1 VSGSNFTMKGPA
13 VDKKTSRAWKDK
25 YDKSGLRDA
34 DFSTISGRPL
44 RPLYTWEDG
53 AGIDPEARLGFPG
66 EFPFTRGVHPSMY
79 RGRLWTMRQFA
90 GMGTPDQTNERYRF
104 LLEKGQTG
112 LSVAFDN
119 PTLYGRD
126 SDHPL
131 AAGEV
136 GKTGVA
142 VDTLA
147 DMERLFAGIPL
158 DRVSTSMTINAPAA
172 WIFAMFLA
180 NAEKRGIP
188 FAKIRGTL
196 QNDILK
202 EYIAQ
207 KEWIFPPEPH
217 LRLITDLMAFCAAE
231 VPQWN
236 TISISGY
243 HIREAGATAAQE
255 LAFTL
260 ADGFCYVEH
269 ALAAGL
275 DIEDFAPRL
284 SFFFNAHLDFFEE
297 IAKMRAAR
305 RIWARVLRDKYGA
318 KSPRAWLCRFH
329 VQTAGC
335 SLTAQQPEINIVRTA
350 LEALAG
356 VLGGCQSLHTNSMD
370 EALALPSEKAVE
382 IALRTQQII
391 AFESGVASVIDPL
404 GGSYFV
410 EALTDELEADAER
423 YFQRIEELGGV
434 VKAIELGFFQ
444 REITRAAY
452 EYQMALSRRKKFH
465 VGVNEFVNP
474 GEQLEIPLVEIDEAV
489 ERDQVAGLRRIKAE
503 RDDGAAR
510 AGLADLKTAAS
521 GGRNLMP
528 PLLECARRYVTVGE
542 ISDALTEVFGSYRE
556 QPFY

>member
-1 VSGSNFTMKGPA
+1 VTTKP
-13 VDKKTSRAWKDK
+13 KKAWD
-25 YDKSGLRDA
+25 DGFRKSELRDA
-34 DFSTISGRPL
+34 DFSSLSGRTL
-44 RPLYTWEDG
+44 KPLYDAEDLSG
-53 AGIDPEARLGFPG
+53 FDPERDLGYPG
-66 EFPFTRGVHPSMY
+66 CYPYTRGIHPSMY
-79 RGRLWTMRQFA
+79 RGKLWTMRQFS
-90 GMGTPDQTNERYRF
+90 GMGTPEQTNQRYKF
-104 LLEKGQTG
+104 LLAKGQTG

-131 AAGEV
+131 SRGEV

-142 VDTLA
+142 VDSMD
-147 DMERLFAGIPL
+147 DMERLFRDIPL
-158 DRVSTSMTINAPAA
+158 GEVSTSMTINAPAA

-188 FAKIRGTL
+188 FAGLRGTL

-217 LRLITDLMAFCAAE
+217 LRLITDLMIFCRDR

-243 HIREAGATAAQE
+243 HIREAGSTAAQE

-269 ALAAGL
+269 ALKAGM
-275 DIEDFAPRL
+275 DIDEFAPRL
-284 SFFFNAHLDFFEE
+284 SFFFNSHLDFFEE

-305 RIWARVLRDKYGA
+305 RIWARHMKDRYKA
-318 KSPRAWLCRFH
+318 RSPRSWLCRFH

-335 SLTAQQPEINIVRTA
+335 SLTAQQPEINVIRTA
-350 LEALAG
+350 MEALAG

-382 IALRTQQII
+382 IALRTQQIL
-391 AFESGVASVIDPL
+391 AFESGVANVIDPL
-404 GGSYFV
+404 GGSYYV
-410 EALTDELEADAER
+410 ERLTRDLEEEAER
-423 YFQRIEELGGV
+423 YFQRIDELGGV
-434 VKAIELGFFQ
+434 VPAIEQGFFQ
-444 REITRAAY
+444 REITRSAY
-452 EYQMALSRRKKFH
+452 EYQMALSLKKKIM
-465 VGVNEFVNP
+465 VGVNEFANA
-474 GEQLEIPLVEIDEAV
+474 EERLEIPVLEIDESIEREQVRSLRGVKERRDNGAV
-489 ERDQVAGLRRIKAE
+489 RARLDGLAKAAAGAE
-503 RDDGAAR
+503 NLTPRLLEAAR
-510 AGLADLKTAAS
+510 AYATL
-521 GGRNLMP
+521 
-528 PLLECARRYVTVGE
+528 GE
-542 ISDALTEVFGSYRE
+542 ISETLAGVFGEYRE

>member
-1 VSGSNFTMKGPA
+1 V
-13 VDKKTSRAWKDK
+13 KTANEKQEEGQYQK
-25 YDKSGLRDA
+25 AELRDA
-34 DFSTISGRPL
+34 DFSSISGRRLQPF
-44 RPLYTWEDG
+44 YNWEDLSDFDAAAELG
-53 AGIDPEARLGFPG
+53 APG
-66 EFPFTRGVHPSMY
+66 EYPYTRGIHPTMY

-90 GMGTPDQTNERYRF
+90 GMGTPAQTNQRYKF

-126 SDHPL
+126 SDHAL
-131 AAGEV
+131 AVGEV

-142 VDTLA
+142 VDTTA
-147 DMERLFAGIPL
+147 DMERLFHDIPL
-158 DRVSTSMTINAPAA
+158 DKVSTSMTINAPAA
-172 WIFAMFLA
+172 WIFTMFLA
-180 NAEKRGIP
+180 NAENQHIP
-188 FAKIRGTL
+188 FDRLRGTL

-217 LRLITDLMAFCAAE
+217 LRLITDLMAFCADH

-243 HIREAGATAAQE
+243 HIREAGSTAAQE

-260 ADGFCYVEH
+260 ADGFTYVEH
-269 ALAAGL
+269 AVRAGL
-275 DIEDFAPRL
+275 DIDDFAPRL
-284 SFFFNAHLDFFEE
+284 SFFFNSHLDFFEE
-297 IAKMRAAR
+297 IAKLRAAR
-305 RIWARVLRDKYGA
+305 RIWARRMKEKYHA
-318 KSPRAWLCRFH
+318 KNPRSWLCRFH

-335 SLTAQQPEINIVRTA
+335 SLAAQQPEINIVRTA

-391 AFESGVASVIDPL
+391 AFESGAANVIDPL
-404 GGSYFV
+404 GGSYYI
-410 EALTDELEADAER
+410 EKLTDELEEEAEK
-423 YFQRIEELGGV
+423 YFQKIDELGGMV
-434 VKAIELGFFQ
+434 RAIEQGFCQ

-452 EYQMALSRRKKFH
+452 EYQIALSRRRKVL
-465 VGVNEFVNP
+465 VGVNQFINE
-474 GEQLEIPLVEIDEAV
+474 GEILEIPVLEIDESV
-489 ERDQVAGLRRIKAE
+489 ERDQVEYLREIKQKRDNSAVQHRLEALEKAAAGT
-503 RDDGAAR
+503 G
-510 AGLADLKTAAS
+510 
-521 GGRNLMP
+521 NLIP
-528 PLLECARRYVTVGE
+528 HLLECSRVQATEGE
-542 ISDALTEVFGSYRE
+542 ISDALIKVFGEYRE

>member
-1 VSGSNFTMKGPA
+1 MKKA
-13 VDKKTSRAWKDK
+13 TKKNWAEK
-25 YDKSGLRDA
+25 YETSGLREA
-34 DFSTISGRPL
+34 DFSSLSGRPL
-44 RPLYTWEDG
+44 QPLYTAEDVDG
-53 AGIDPEARLGFPG
+53 FDPAAELGFPG
-66 EFPFTRGVHPSMY
+66 EYPYTRGVHPSMY

-90 GMGTPDQTNERYRF
+90 GMGTPDQTNIRYKF

-131 AAGEV
+131 AVGEV

-147 DMERLFAGIPL
+147 DMERMFREIPL
-158 DRVSTSMTINAPAA
+158 DRVSTSMTINAPAS
-172 WIFAMFLA
+172 WVFAMFLA

-188 FAKIRGTL
+188 FRVLRGTL

-217 LRLITDLMAFCAAE
+217 LRLITDLMAFCAE
-231 VPQWN
+231 HVPQWN

-243 HIREAGATAAQE
+243 HIREAGSTAAQE

-260 ADGFCYVEH
+260 ADGFSYVEH
-269 ALAAGL
+269 ALRAGMAI
-275 DIEDFAPRL
+275 DDFAPRL

-297 IAKMRAAR
+297 IAKLRAAR
-305 RIWARVLRDKYGA
+305 RIWARHMKERFKA
-318 KSPRAWLCRFH
+318 KSPRSWLCRFH

-335 SLTAQQPEINIVRTA
+335 SLTAQQPEVNVVRTA

-382 IALRTQQII
+382 IALRTQQVI
-391 AFESGVASVIDPL
+391 AFESGVANVIDPL
-404 GGSYFV
+404 GGSYYI
-410 EALTDELEADAER
+410 EKLTNELEEEAER
-423 YFQRIEELGGV
+423 YFKRIDELGGV
-434 VKAIELGFFQ
+434 VPAIEQGFFQ
-444 REITRAAY
+444 LEITRAAY
-452 EYQMALSRRKKFH
+452 EYQMALSRKKKFQ
-465 VGVNEFVNP
+465 VGVNEFANT
-474 GEQLEIPLVEIDEAV
+474 GEELEIPILEIDEAV
-489 ERDQVAGLRRIKAE
+489 ERDQVASLRRVKAE
-503 RDDGAAR
+503 RDNGAVRAR
-510 AGLADLKTAAS
+510 LEALTKAAAGTE
-521 GGRNLMP
+521 NLSP
-528 PLLECARRYVTVGE
+528 YLLDCARVYATLGE
-542 ISDALTEVFGSYRE
+542 TSEALTKVFGEYRE

>member
-1 VSGSNFTMKGPA
+1 V
-13 VDKKTSRAWKDK
+13 KTANEKQEEGQNQK
-25 YDKSGLRDA
+25 AELRDA
-34 DFSTISGRPL
+34 DFSSISGRRLQPFYNWKDL
-44 RPLYTWEDG
+44 SDFDAEAELG
-53 AGIDPEARLGFPG
+53 APG
-66 EFPFTRGVHPSMY
+66 EYPYTRGIHPTMY

-90 GMGTPDQTNERYRF
+90 GMGTPAQTNQRYKF

-126 SDHPL
+126 SDHAL
-131 AAGEV
+131 AVGEV

-142 VDTLA
+142 VDTTA
-147 DMERLFAGIPL
+147 DMERLFHDIPL

-172 WIFAMFLA
+172 WIFTMFLA
-180 NAEKRGIP
+180 NAENHHIP
-188 FAKIRGTL
+188 FDRLRGTL

-217 LRLITDLMAFCAAE
+217 LRLITDLMAFCADH

-243 HIREAGATAAQE
+243 HIREAGSTAAQE

-260 ADGFCYVEH
+260 ADGFTYVEH
-269 ALAAGL
+269 AVRAGL
-275 DIEDFAPRL
+275 DIDDFAPRL
-284 SFFFNAHLDFFEE
+284 SFFFNSHLDFFEE
-297 IAKMRAAR
+297 IAKLRAAR
-305 RIWARVLRDKYGA
+305 RIWARRMKEKYHA
-318 KSPRAWLCRFH
+318 KNPRSWLCRFH

-335 SLTAQQPEINIVRTA
+335 SLAAQQPEINIVRTA

-391 AFESGVASVIDPL
+391 AFESGAANVIDPL
-404 GGSYFV
+404 GGSYYL
-410 EALTDELEADAER
+410 EKLTDELEEEAEK
-423 YFQRIEELGGV
+423 YFQKIDELGGMV
-434 VKAIELGFFQ
+434 RAIEQGFCQ

-452 EYQMALSRRKKFH
+452 EYQIALSRRRKVL
-465 VGVNEFVNP
+465 VGVNQFVNE
-474 GEQLEIPLVEIDEAV
+474 GEILEIPVLEIDESV
-489 ERDQVAGLRRIKAE
+489 ERDQVEYLREIKQKRDNSAVQRRLEALEKAAAGT
-503 RDDGAAR
+503 G
-510 AGLADLKTAAS
+510 
-521 GGRNLMP
+521 NLIP
-528 PLLECARRYVTVGE
+528 HLLECSRVQATEGE
-542 ISDALTEVFGSYRE
+542 ISDALIKVFGEYRE

>member
-1 VSGSNFTMKGPA
+1 V
-13 VDKKTSRAWKDK
+13 KTANEKQEEGQYQK
-25 YDKSGLRDA
+25 AELRDA
-34 DFSTISGRPL
+34 DFSSISGRRLQPF
-44 RPLYTWEDG
+44 YNWEDLSDFDAAAELG
-53 AGIDPEARLGFPG
+53 APG
-66 EFPFTRGVHPSMY
+66 EYPYTRGIHPTMY

-90 GMGTPDQTNERYRF
+90 GMGTPAQTNQRYKF

-126 SDHPL
+126 SDHAL
-131 AAGEV
+131 AVGEV

-142 VDTLA
+142 VDTTA
-147 DMERLFAGIPL
+147 DMERLFHDIPL
-158 DRVSTSMTINAPAA
+158 DKVSTSMTINAPAA
-172 WIFAMFLA
+172 WIFTMFLA
-180 NAEKRGIP
+180 NAENQHIP
-188 FAKIRGTL
+188 FDRLRGTL

-217 LRLITDLMAFCAAE
+217 LRLITDLMAFCADH

-243 HIREAGATAAQE
+243 HIREAGSTAAQE

-260 ADGFCYVEH
+260 ADGFTYVEH
-269 ALAAGL
+269 AVRAGL
-275 DIEDFAPRL
+275 DIDDFAPRL
-284 SFFFNAHLDFFEE
+284 SFFFNSHLDFFEE
-297 IAKMRAAR
+297 IAKLRAAR
-305 RIWARVLRDKYGA
+305 RIWARRMKEKYHA
-318 KSPRAWLCRFH
+318 KNPRSWLCRFH

-335 SLTAQQPEINIVRTA
+335 SLAAQQPEINIVRTA

-391 AFESGVASVIDPL
+391 AFESGAANVIDPL
-404 GGSYFV
+404 GGSYYI
-410 EALTDELEADAER
+410 EKLTDELEEEAEK
-423 YFQRIEELGGV
+423 YFHKIDELGGV
-434 VKAIELGFFQ
+434 VRAIEQGFCQ

-452 EYQMALSRRKKFH
+452 EYQIALSRRRKVL
-465 VGVNEFVNP
+465 VGVNQFINE
-474 GEQLEIPLVEIDEAV
+474 GEILEIPVLEIDESV
-489 ERDQVAGLRRIKAE
+489 ERDQVEYLREIKQKRDNSAVQHRLEALEKAAAGT
-503 RDDGAAR
+503 G
-510 AGLADLKTAAS
+510 
-521 GGRNLMP
+521 NLIP
-528 PLLECARRYVTVGE
+528 HLLECSRVQATEGE
-542 ISDALTEVFGSYRE
+542 ISDALIKVFGEYRE

>member
-1 VSGSNFTMKGPA
+1 MKTANEKQEEGQYQKA
-13 VDKKTSRAWKDK
+13 E
-25 YDKSGLRDA
+25 LRDA
-34 DFSTISGRPL
+34 DFSSISGRRLQPF
-44 RPLYTWEDG
+44 YNWEDLSDFDAAAELG
-53 AGIDPEARLGFPG
+53 APG
-66 EFPFTRGVHPSMY
+66 EYPYTRGIHPTMY

-90 GMGTPDQTNERYRF
+90 GMGTPAQTNQRYKF

-126 SDHPL
+126 SDHAL
-131 AAGEV
+131 AVGEV

-142 VDTLA
+142 VDTTA
-147 DMERLFAGIPL
+147 DMERLFHDIPL
-158 DRVSTSMTINAPAA
+158 DKVSTSMTINAPAA
-172 WIFAMFLA
+172 WIFTMFLA
-180 NAEKRGIP
+180 NAENQHIP
-188 FAKIRGTL
+188 FDRLRGTL

-217 LRLITDLMAFCAAE
+217 LRLITDLMAFCADH

-243 HIREAGATAAQE
+243 HIREAGSTAAQE

-260 ADGFCYVEH
+260 ADGFTYVEH
-269 ALAAGL
+269 AVRAGL
-275 DIEDFAPRL
+275 DIDDFAPRL
-284 SFFFNAHLDFFEE
+284 SFFFNSHLDFFEE
-297 IAKMRAAR
+297 IAKLRAAR
-305 RIWARVLRDKYGA
+305 RIWARRMKEKYHA
-318 KSPRAWLCRFH
+318 KNPRSWLCRFH

-335 SLTAQQPEINIVRTA
+335 SLAAQQPEINIVRTA

-391 AFESGVASVIDPL
+391 AFESGAANVIDPL
-404 GGSYFV
+404 GGSYYI
-410 EALTDELEADAER
+410 EKLTDELEEEAEK
-423 YFQRIEELGGV
+423 YFHKIDELGGV
-434 VKAIELGFFQ
+434 VRAIEQGFCQ

-452 EYQMALSRRKKFH
+452 EYQIALSRRRKVL
-465 VGVNEFVNP
+465 VGVNQFINE
-474 GEQLEIPLVEIDEAV
+474 GEILEIPVLEIDESV
-489 ERDQVAGLRRIKAE
+489 ERDQVEYLREIKQKRDNSAVQHRLEALEKAAAGT
-503 RDDGAAR
+503 G
-510 AGLADLKTAAS
+510 
-521 GGRNLMP
+521 NLIP
-528 PLLECARRYVTVGE
+528 HLLECSRVQATEGE
-542 ISDALTEVFGSYRE
+542 ISDALIKVFGEYRE

>member
-1 VSGSNFTMKGPA
+1 V
-13 VDKKTSRAWKDK
+13 KTANEKQEEGQYQK
-25 YDKSGLRDA
+25 AELRDA
-34 DFSTISGRPL
+34 DFSSISGRRLQPF
-44 RPLYTWEDG
+44 YNWEDLSDFDAAAELG
-53 AGIDPEARLGFPG
+53 APG
-66 EFPFTRGVHPSMY
+66 EYPYTRGIHPTMY

-90 GMGTPDQTNERYRF
+90 GMGTPAQTNQRYKF

-126 SDHPL
+126 SDHAL
-131 AAGEV
+131 AVGEV

-142 VDTLA
+142 VDTTA
-147 DMERLFAGIPL
+147 DMERLFHDIPL
-158 DRVSTSMTINAPAA
+158 DKVSTSMTINAPAA
-172 WIFAMFLA
+172 WIFTMFLA
-180 NAEKRGIP
+180 NAENQHIP
-188 FAKIRGTL
+188 FDRLRGTL

-217 LRLITDLMAFCAAE
+217 LRLITDLMAFCADH

-243 HIREAGATAAQE
+243 HIREAGSTAAQE

-260 ADGFCYVEH
+260 ADGFTYVEH
-269 ALAAGL
+269 AVRAGL
-275 DIEDFAPRL
+275 DIDDFAPRL
-284 SFFFNAHLDFFEE
+284 SFFFNSHLDFFEE
-297 IAKMRAAR
+297 IAKLRAAR
-305 RIWARVLRDKYGA
+305 RIWARRMKEKYHA
-318 KSPRAWLCRFH
+318 KNPRSWLCRFH

-335 SLTAQQPEINIVRTA
+335 SLAAQQPEINIVRTA

-391 AFESGVASVIDPL
+391 AFESGAANVIDPL
-404 GGSYFV
+404 GGSYYL
-410 EALTDELEADAER
+410 EKLTDELEAEAEK
-423 YFQRIEELGGV
+423 YFQKIDELGGMV
-434 VKAIELGFFQ
+434 RAIEQGFCQ

-452 EYQMALSRRKKFH
+452 EYQIALSRRRKVL
-465 VGVNEFVNP
+465 VGVNQFINE
-474 GEQLEIPLVEIDEAV
+474 GEILEIPVLEIDESV
-489 ERDQVAGLRRIKAE
+489 ERDQVEYLREIKQKRDNSAVQHRLEALEKAAAGT
-503 RDDGAAR
+503 G
-510 AGLADLKTAAS
+510 
-521 GGRNLMP
+521 NLIP
-528 PLLECARRYVTVGE
+528 HLLECSRVQATEGE
-542 ISDALTEVFGSYRE
+542 ISDALIKVFGEYRE

>member
-1 VSGSNFTMKGPA
+1 
-13 VDKKTSRAWKDK
+13 
-25 YDKSGLRDA
+25 
-34 DFSTISGRPL
+34 
-44 RPLYTWEDG
+44 
-53 AGIDPEARLGFPG
+53 
-66 EFPFTRGVHPSMY
+66 MY

-90 GMGTPDQTNERYRF
+90 GMGTPAQTNQRYKF

-131 AAGEV
+131 AVGEV

-142 VDTLA
+142 VDTTA
-147 DMERLFAGIPL
+147 DMERLFHDIPL
-158 DRVSTSMTINAPAA
+158 DKVSTSMTINAPAA
-172 WIFAMFLA
+172 WIFTMFLA
-180 NAEKRGIP
+180 NAENQHIP
-188 FAKIRGTL
+188 FDRLRGTL

-217 LRLITDLMAFCAAE
+217 LRLITDLMAFCADH

-243 HIREAGATAAQE
+243 HIREAGSTAAQE

-260 ADGFCYVEH
+260 ADGFTYVEH
-269 ALAAGL
+269 AVRAGL
-275 DIEDFAPRL
+275 DIDDFAPRL
-284 SFFFNAHLDFFEE
+284 SFFFNSHLDFFEE
-297 IAKMRAAR
+297 IAKLRAAR
-305 RIWARVLRDKYGA
+305 RIWARRMKEKYHA
-318 KSPRAWLCRFH
+318 KNPRSWLCRFH

-335 SLTAQQPEINIVRTA
+335 SLAAQQPEINIVRTA

-391 AFESGVASVIDPL
+391 AFESGAANVIDPL
-404 GGSYFV
+404 GGSYYI
-410 EALTDELEADAER
+410 EKLTDELEEEAEK
-423 YFQRIEELGGV
+423 YFHKIDELGGV
-434 VKAIELGFFQ
+434 VRAIEQGFCQ

-452 EYQMALSRRKKFH
+452 EYQIALSRRRKVL
-465 VGVNEFVNP
+465 VGVNQFVN
-474 GEQLEIPLVEIDEAV
+474 EDEKLEIPVLEIDESV
-489 ERDQVAGLRRIKAE
+489 ERDQINDLHEMKQKRDNIAVELRLEALEKAAAGT
-503 RDDGAAR
+503 G
-510 AGLADLKTAAS
+510 
-521 GGRNLMP
+521 NLIP
-528 PLLECARRYVTVGE
+528 HLVECSRVYATEGE
-542 ISDALTEVFGSYRE
+542 ISEALIKVFGEYRE

>member
-1 VSGSNFTMKGPA
+1 V
-13 VDKKTSRAWKDK
+13 KTANRKQEEGQYQQAE
-25 YDKSGLRDA
+25 LRDA
-34 DFSTISGRPL
+34 DFSSISGRRLQPF
-44 RPLYTWEDG
+44 YNWEDLSDFDAAVELG
-53 AGIDPEARLGFPG
+53 APG
-66 EFPFTRGVHPSMY
+66 DYPYTRGIHPTMY

-90 GMGTPDQTNERYRF
+90 GMGTPAQTNQRYKF

-126 SDHPL
+126 SDHAL
-131 AAGEV
+131 AVGEV

-142 VDTLA
+142 VDTTA
-147 DMERLFAGIPL
+147 DMERLFHDIPL
-158 DRVSTSMTINAPAA
+158 AKVSTSMTINAPAA
-172 WIFAMFLA
+172 WIFTMFLA
-180 NAEKRGIP
+180 NAENQHIP
-188 FAKIRGTL
+188 FDRLRGTL

-217 LRLITDLMAFCAAE
+217 LRLITDLMAFCADH

-243 HIREAGATAAQE
+243 HIREAGSTAAQE

-260 ADGFCYVEH
+260 ADGFTYVEH
-269 ALAAGL
+269 AVRAGL
-275 DIEDFAPRL
+275 DIDDFAPRL
-284 SFFFNAHLDFFEE
+284 SFFFNSHLDFFEE
-297 IAKMRAAR
+297 IAKLRAAR
-305 RIWARVLRDKYGA
+305 RIWARRMKEKYHA
-318 KSPRAWLCRFH
+318 KNPRSWLCRFH

-335 SLTAQQPEINIVRTA
+335 SLAAQQPEINIVRTA

-391 AFESGVASVIDPL
+391 AFESGAANVIDPL
-404 GGSYFV
+404 GGSYYL
-410 EALTDELEADAER
+410 EKLTDELEEEAEK
-423 YFQRIEELGGV
+423 YFQKIDELGGMV
-434 VKAIELGFFQ
+434 RAIEQGFCQ

-452 EYQMALSRRKKFH
+452 EYQIALSRRRKVF
-465 VGVNEFVNP
+465 VGVNQFVNE
-474 GEQLEIPLVEIDEAV
+474 GEILEIPVLEIDESV
-489 ERDQVAGLRRIKAE
+489 ERDQVEYLREIKQKRDNSAVQHRLEALEKAAAGT
-503 RDDGAAR
+503 G
-510 AGLADLKTAAS
+510 
-521 GGRNLMP
+521 NLIP
-528 PLLECARRYVTVGE
+528 HLLECSRVQATEGE
-542 ISDALTEVFGSYRE
+542 ISDALIKVFGEYRE

>member
-1 VSGSNFTMKGPA
+1 MKTANEKQEEGQN
-13 VDKKTSRAWKDK
+13 KKAE
-25 YDKSGLRDA
+25 LRDA
-34 DFSTISGRPL
+34 DFSSISGRRLQPFYNWKDL
-44 RPLYTWEDG
+44 SGFDAEAELG
-53 AGIDPEARLGFPG
+53 APG
-66 EFPFTRGVHPSMY
+66 EYPYTRGIHPTMY

-90 GMGTPDQTNERYRF
+90 GMGTPAQTNQRYKF

-126 SDHPL
+126 SDHAL
-131 AAGEV
+131 AVGEV

-142 VDTLA
+142 VDTTA
-147 DMERLFAGIPL
+147 DMERLFHDIPL
-158 DRVSTSMTINAPAA
+158 DKVSTSMTINAPAA
-172 WIFAMFLA
+172 WIFTMFLA
-180 NAEKRGIP
+180 NAENHHIP
-188 FAKIRGTL
+188 FDRLRGTL

-217 LRLITDLMAFCAAE
+217 LRLITDLMAFCADH

-243 HIREAGATAAQE
+243 HIREAGSTAAQE

-260 ADGFCYVEH
+260 ADGFTYVEH
-269 ALAAGL
+269 AVRAGL
-275 DIEDFAPRL
+275 DIDDFAPRL
-284 SFFFNAHLDFFEE
+284 SFFFNSHLDFFEE
-297 IAKMRAAR
+297 IAKLRAAR
-305 RIWARVLRDKYGA
+305 RIWARRMKEKYHA
-318 KSPRAWLCRFH
+318 KNPRSWLCRFH

-335 SLTAQQPEINIVRTA
+335 SLAAQQPEINIVRTA

-391 AFESGVASVIDPL
+391 AFESGAANVIDPL
-404 GGSYFV
+404 GGSYYL
-410 EALTDELEADAER
+410 EKLTDELEEEAEK
-423 YFQRIEELGGV
+423 YFQKIDELGGMV
-434 VKAIELGFFQ
+434 RAIEQGFCQ

-452 EYQMALSRRKKFH
+452 EYQIALSRRRKVL
-465 VGVNEFVNP
+465 VGVNQFVNE
-474 GEQLEIPLVEIDEAV
+474 GEILEIPVLEIDESV
-489 ERDQVAGLRRIKAE
+489 ERDQVEYLREIKQKRDNSAVQHRLEALEKAAAGT
-503 RDDGAAR
+503 G
-510 AGLADLKTAAS
+510 
-521 GGRNLMP
+521 NLIP
-528 PLLECARRYVTVGE
+528 HLLECSRVQATEGE
-542 ISDALTEVFGSYRE
+542 ISDALIKVFGEYRE

>member
-1 VSGSNFTMKGPA
+1 
-13 VDKKTSRAWKDK
+13 VDAKKTRSAWKDK
-25 YDKSGLRDA
+25 YKAGGLRDA
-34 DFSTISGRPL
+34 DFTSISGRTL
-44 RPLYTWEDG
+44 QPLYTWEDL
-53 AGIDPEARLGFPG
+53 ADADPETRLGYPG
-66 EFPFTRGVHPSMY
+66 EYPYTRGVHPSMY
-79 RGRLWTMRQFA
+79 RGKLWTMRQFA

-104 LLEKGQTG
+104 LLDKGQTG

-119 PTLYGRD
+119 PTLYGCD
-126 SDHPL
+126 SDHEL

-188 FAKIRGTL
+188 FARLQGTL

-243 HIREAGATAAQE
+243 HIREAGSTAAQE

-275 DIEDFAPRL
+275 KVEDFAPRL

-305 RIWARVLRDKYGA
+305 RIWARAMRDKYGA
-318 KSPRAWLCRFH
+318 KNPRSWLCRFH

-391 AFESGVASVIDPL
+391 AFESGVANVIDPL
-404 GGSYFV
+404 GGSYYV
-410 EALTDELEADAER
+410 EKLTDELEAEAER
-423 YFQRIEELGGV
+423 YFRKIDELGGV
-434 VKAIELGFFQ
+434 VKAIEQGFFQ

-465 VGVNEFVNP
+465 VGANEFANP
-474 GEQLEIPLVEIDEAV
+474 GQTLEIPLIEIDESV
-489 ERDQVAGLRRIKAE
+489 ERDQVAFLRRTKAE
-503 RDDGAAR
+503 RDNGAVR
-510 AGLADLKTAAS
+510 ESLAALAKEAAA
-521 GGRNLMP
+521 GRNLMP
-528 PLLECARRYVTVGE
+528 PLLECARRYATLGE
-542 ISDALTEVFGSYRE
+542 TSEALTAVFGEYRE

>member
-1 VSGSNFTMKGPA
+1 MRGLA
-13 VDKKTSRAWKDK
+13 VKTANEKQEEGQYQK
-25 YDKSGLRDA
+25 AELRDA
-34 DFSTISGRPL
+34 DFSSISGRRLQPF
-44 RPLYTWEDG
+44 YNWEDLSDFDAEAELG
-53 AGIDPEARLGFPG
+53 APG
-66 EFPFTRGVHPSMY
+66 EYPYTRGIHPTMY

-90 GMGTPDQTNERYRF
+90 GMGTPAQTNQRYKF

-126 SDHPL
+126 SDHAL
-131 AAGEV
+131 AVGEV

-142 VDTLA
+142 VDTTA
-147 DMERLFAGIPL
+147 DMERLFHDIPL
-158 DRVSTSMTINAPAA
+158 DKVSTSMTINAPAA
-172 WIFAMFLA
+172 WIFTMFLA
-180 NAEKRGIP
+180 NAENQHIP
-188 FAKIRGTL
+188 FDRLRGTL

-217 LRLITDLMAFCAAE
+217 LRLITDLMAFCADH

-243 HIREAGATAAQE
+243 HIREAGSTAAQE

-260 ADGFCYVEH
+260 ADGFTYVEH
-269 ALAAGL
+269 AVRAGL
-275 DIEDFAPRL
+275 DIDDFAPRL
-284 SFFFNAHLDFFEE
+284 SFFFNSHLDFFEE
-297 IAKMRAAR
+297 IAKLRAAR
-305 RIWARVLRDKYGA
+305 RIWARRMKEKYHA
-318 KSPRAWLCRFH
+318 KNPRSWLCRFH

-335 SLTAQQPEINIVRTA
+335 SLAAQQPEINIVRTA

-391 AFESGVASVIDPL
+391 AFESGAANVIDPL
-404 GGSYFV
+404 GGSYYL
-410 EALTDELEADAER
+410 EKLTDELEEEAEK
-423 YFQRIEELGGV
+423 YFQKIDELGGMV
-434 VKAIELGFFQ
+434 RAIEQGFCQ

-452 EYQMALSRRKKFH
+452 EYQIALSRRRKVL
-465 VGVNEFVNP
+465 VGVNQFVNE
-474 GEQLEIPLVEIDEAV
+474 GEILEIPVLEIDGSV
-489 ERDQVAGLRRIKAE
+489 ERDQVEYLREIKQKRDNSAVQHRLEALEKAAAGT
-503 RDDGAAR
+503 G
-510 AGLADLKTAAS
+510 
-521 GGRNLMP
+521 NLIP
-528 PLLECARRYVTVGE
+528 HLLECSRVQATEGE
-542 ISDALTEVFGSYRE
+542 ISDALIKVFGEYRE

>member
-1 VSGSNFTMKGPA
+1 MKTA
-13 VDKKTSRAWKDK
+13 NKKHWEEK
-25 YDKSGLRDA
+25 YRQAELREA
-34 DFSTISGRPL
+34 DFSSISGRTIE
-44 RPLYTWEDG
+44 PLYSWEDQ
-53 AGIDPEARLGFPG
+53 ADLDPAAKLGTPG
-66 EFPFTRGVHPSMY
+66 EYPFTRGIHPSMY

-90 GMGTPDQTNERYRF
+90 GMGTPQQTNERYKF

-119 PTLYGRD
+119 PTLYGLD
-126 SDHPL
+126 SDHAL
-131 AAGEV
+131 AVGEV

-147 DMERLFAGIPL
+147 DMERLFRDIPL

-180 NAEKRGIP
+180 NAENHGIA
-188 FAKIRGTL
+188 FGKLRGTL

-207 KEWIFPPEPH
+207 KEWIFPPDPH
-217 LRLITDLMAFCAAE
+217 MRLITDLMAFCADH

-243 HIREAGATAAQE
+243 HIREAGSTAAQE

-260 ADGFCYVEH
+260 ADGFTYVEY
-269 ALAAGL
+269 AVRAGM

-284 SFFFNAHLDFFEE
+284 SFFFNSHMDFFEE
-297 IAKMRAAR
+297 IAKLRAAR
-305 RIWARVLRDKYGA
+305 RIWARHMKEKYKA
-318 KSPRAWLCRFH
+318 KSPRSWLCRFH

-335 SLTAQQPEINIVRTA
+335 SLTAQQPEINIIRTA

-356 VLGGCQSLHTNSMD
+356 VLGGCQSLLTNSMD

-391 AFESGVASVIDPL
+391 AFESGVANVIDPL
-404 GGSYFV
+404 GGSYYLERLTQDLED
-410 EALTDELEADAER
+410 EAEK
-423 YFQRIEELGGV
+423 YFRRIEELGGMV
-434 VKAIELGFFQ
+434 RAIEQGFPQ

-452 EYQMALSRRKKFH
+452 EYQMALSRKRKFL
-465 VGVNEFVNP
+465 VGVNQFVNA
-474 GEQLEIPLVEIDEAV
+474 GEKLEIPVLEIEESV
-489 ERDQVAGLRRIKAE
+489 ERDQL
-503 RDDGAAR
+503 
-510 AGLADLKTAAS
+510 
-521 GGRNLMP
+521 RNLREIKKRRDNSAVRTGLDSLGKAAAGTENLIP
-528 PLLECARRYVTVGE
+528 HLLECARVCATEGE
-542 ISDALTEVFGSYRE
+542 ISEAMIKVFGEYRE
-556 QPFY
+556 QAFY

>member
-1 VSGSNFTMKGPA
+1 MKGPP
-13 VDKKTSRAWKDK
+13 VDNKTDRAWKDK
-25 YDKSGLRDA
+25 YEKGGLRDA

-44 RPLYTWEDG
+44 RPLYTWEDT
-53 AGIDPEARLGFPG
+53 AGIDPEARIGFPG

-79 RGRLWTMRQFA
+79 RGKLWTMRQFA

-305 RIWARVLRDKYGA
+305 RIWARVLRDRYGA

-391 AFESGVASVIDPL
+391 AFESGVANVIDPL
-404 GGSYFV
+404 GGAYFV
-410 EALTDELEADAER
+410 ETLTDELEADAER
-423 YFQRIEELGGV
+423 YFRRIEELGGV

-452 EYQMALSRRKKFH
+452 EYQMALSRRKKYH

-474 GEQLEIPLVEIDEAV
+474 GERLEIPLVEIDEAV

-503 RDDGAAR
+503 RDNAAAR
-510 AGLADLKTAAS
+510 SGLADLKAAAA

-528 PLLECARRYVTVGE
+528 PLLECARRYVTLGE

>member
-1 VSGSNFTMKGPA
+1 VKTANEKQEEGQN
-13 VDKKTSRAWKDK
+13 KKAE
-25 YDKSGLRDA
+25 LRDA
-34 DFSTISGRPL
+34 DFSSISGRRLQPFYNWKDL
-44 RPLYTWEDG
+44 SGFDAEAELG
-53 AGIDPEARLGFPG
+53 APG
-66 EFPFTRGVHPSMY
+66 EYPYTRGIHPTMY

-90 GMGTPDQTNERYRF
+90 GMGTPAQTNQRYKF

-126 SDHPL
+126 SDHAL
-131 AAGEV
+131 AVGEV

-142 VDTLA
+142 VDTTA
-147 DMERLFAGIPL
+147 DMERLFHDIPL
-158 DRVSTSMTINAPAA
+158 DKVSTSMTINAPAA
-172 WIFAMFLA
+172 WIFTMFLA
-180 NAEKRGIP
+180 NAENHHIP
-188 FAKIRGTL
+188 FDRLRGTL

-217 LRLITDLMAFCAAE
+217 LRLITDLMAFCADH

-243 HIREAGATAAQE
+243 HIREAGSTAAQE

-260 ADGFCYVEH
+260 ADGFTYVEH
-269 ALAAGL
+269 AVRAGL
-275 DIEDFAPRL
+275 DIDDFAPRL
-284 SFFFNAHLDFFEE
+284 SFFFNSHLDFFEE
-297 IAKMRAAR
+297 IAKLRAAR
-305 RIWARVLRDKYGA
+305 RIWARRMKEKYHA
-318 KSPRAWLCRFH
+318 KNPRSWLCRFH

-335 SLTAQQPEINIVRTA
+335 SLAAQQPEINIVRTA

-391 AFESGVASVIDPL
+391 AFESGAANVIDPL
-404 GGSYFV
+404 GGSYYL
-410 EALTDELEADAER
+410 EKLTDELEEEAEK
-423 YFQRIEELGGV
+423 YFQKIDELGGMV
-434 VKAIELGFFQ
+434 RAIEQGFCQ

-452 EYQMALSRRKKFH
+452 EYQIALSRRRKVL
-465 VGVNEFVNP
+465 VGVNQFVNE
-474 GEQLEIPLVEIDEAV
+474 GEILEIPVLEIDESV
-489 ERDQVAGLRRIKAE
+489 ERDQVEYLREIKQKRDNSAVQHRLEALEKAAAGT
-503 RDDGAAR
+503 G
-510 AGLADLKTAAS
+510 
-521 GGRNLMP
+521 NLIP
-528 PLLECARRYVTVGE
+528 HLLECSRVQATEGE
-542 ISDALTEVFGSYRE
+542 ISDALIKVFGEYRE

>member
-1 VSGSNFTMKGPA
+1 MKTA
-13 VDKKTSRAWKDK
+13 NKKLWEEKFRKAE
-25 YDKSGLRDA
+25 LREA
-34 DFSTISGRPL
+34 DFSSISGRPL
-44 RPLYTWEDG
+44 QPLYSWEDLTDF
-53 AGIDPEARLGFPG
+53 DPEAKLGIPG

-90 GMGTPDQTNERYRF
+90 GMGTPQQTNERYKF

-126 SDHPL
+126 SDHAL
-131 AAGEV
+131 AVGEV

-147 DMERLFAGIPL
+147 DMERLFRDIPL

-172 WIFAMFLA
+172 WIFTMFLA
-180 NAEKRGIP
+180 NAENHGIA
-188 FAKIRGTL
+188 FDKLRGTL

-207 KEWIFPPEPH
+207 KEWIFPPAPH
-217 LRLITDLMAFCAAE
+217 LRLITDLMAFCADH

-243 HIREAGATAAQE
+243 HIREAGSTAAQE

-260 ADGFCYVEH
+260 ADGFTYVES
-269 ALAAGL
+269 AIRAGL

-297 IAKMRAAR
+297 IAKLRAAR
-305 RIWARVLRDKYGA
+305 RIWARHMKEKYKA
-318 KSPRAWLCRFH
+318 KSPRSWLCRVH
-329 VQTAGC
+329 AQTAGC
-335 SLTAQQPEINIVRTA
+335 SLTAQQPEINIIRTA

-391 AFESGVASVIDPL
+391 AFESGAANVIDPL
-404 GGSYFV
+404 GGSYYLERLTQDLED
-410 EALTDELEADAER
+410 EAEK
-423 YFQRIEELGGV
+423 YFRRIAELGGMV
-434 VKAIELGFFQ
+434 GAIEQGFPQ

-452 EYQMALSRRKKFH
+452 EYQMALSRKIKVL
-465 VGVNEFVNP
+465 VGVNQFVN
-474 GEQLEIPLVEIDEAV
+474 EDEKLEIPVLEIDESV
-489 ERDQVAGLRRIKAE
+489 ERDQLENLSKIKQRRDNSAVRSSLESLK
-503 RDDGAAR
+503 
-510 AGLADLKTAAS
+510 KTAS
-521 GGRNLMP
+521 GTGNLIP
-528 PLLECARRYVTVGE
+528 HLLECARVYATEGE
-542 ISDALTEVFGSYRE
+542 ISDALIKVFGEYRE

>member
-1 VSGSNFTMKGPA
+1 MKTA
-13 VDKKTSRAWKDK
+13 NENQEERQDQKAR
-25 YDKSGLRDA
+25 LRDA
-34 DFSTISGRPL
+34 DFSSISGRPL
-44 RPLYTWEDG
+44 QPYYSREDLSDFDAETKLG
-53 AGIDPEARLGFPG
+53 APG
-66 EFPFTRGVHPSMY
+66 EYPYTRGIHPTMY

-90 GMGTPDQTNERYRF
+90 GMGTPSQTNQRYKF

-131 AAGEV
+131 AVGEV

-142 VDTLA
+142 VDTTA
-147 DMERLFAGIPL
+147 DMERLFHGIPL
-158 DRVSTSMTINAPAA
+158 DKVSTSMTINAPAA
-172 WIFAMFLA
+172 WIFTMFLA
-180 NAEKRGIP
+180 NAENQHIP
-188 FAKIRGTL
+188 FKGLRGTL

-217 LRLITDLMAFCAAE
+217 LRLITDLMAFCADH

-243 HIREAGATAAQE
+243 HIREAGSTAAQE

-260 ADGFCYVEH
+260 ADGFTYVEH
-269 ALAAGL
+269 AIRAGL
-275 DIEDFAPRL
+275 EIDDFAPRL
-284 SFFFNAHLDFFEE
+284 SFFFNSHLDFFEE
-297 IAKMRAAR
+297 IAKLRAAR
-305 RIWARVLRDKYGA
+305 RIWARRMKEKYHA
-318 KSPRAWLCRFH
+318 KNPRSWLCRFH

-335 SLTAQQPEINIVRTA
+335 SLAAQQPEINVIRTA

-391 AFESGVASVIDPL
+391 AFESGAANVMDPL
-404 GGSYFV
+404 GGSYYI
-410 EALTDELEADAER
+410 EKLTDELEEEAEK
-423 YFQRIEELGGV
+423 YFHRIDELGGV
-434 VKAIELGFFQ
+434 VRAIEQGFCQ

-452 EYQMALSRRKKFH
+452 EYQIALSRGRKVL
-465 VGVNEFVNP
+465 VGVNRFVN
-474 GEQLEIPLVEIDEAV
+474 EDEKLEIPVLEIDESV
-489 ERDQVAGLRRIKAE
+489 ERDQVNDLHEIKQKRDNIAVGLRLKALE
-503 RDDGAAR
+503 KAAAGTGNLIPYLLDCSR
-510 AGLADLKTAAS
+510 AYAT
-521 GGRNLMP
+521 
-528 PLLECARRYVTVGE
+528 EGE
-542 ISDALTEVFGSYRE
+542 ISDALIKVFGEYRE

>member
-1 VSGSNFTMKGPA
+1 MNNAT
-13 VDKKTSRAWKDK
+13 KKHWEEQYRNSE
-25 YDKSGLRDA
+25 LRDA
-34 DFSTISGRPL
+34 EFSSISGRQL
-44 RPLYTWEDG
+44 QPLYTPDDI
-53 AGIDPEARLGFPG
+53 AGFDYESRLGFPG
-66 EFPFTRGVHPSMY
+66 EYPYVRGIHPSMY
-79 RGRLWTMRQFA
+79 RGKLWTMRQFS
-90 GMGTPDQTNERYRF
+90 GMGTAGQTNERYHF
-104 LLEKGQTG
+104 LLARGQTG

-131 AAGEV
+131 SAGEV
-136 GKTGVA
+136 GRTGVA

-147 DMERLFAGIPL
+147 DMERLFRDIPL
-158 DRVSTSMTINAPAA
+158 DKISTSMTINAPAA
-172 WIFAMFLA
+172 WIFTMFLA
-180 NAEKRGIP
+180 NAEKRNIP
-188 FAKIRGTL
+188 LAALRGTL

-217 LRLITDLMAFCAAE
+217 LRLITDLMAFCADR

-243 HIREAGATAAQE
+243 HIREAGSTAAQE

-260 ADGFCYVEH
+260 ADGFSYVEH
-269 ALAAGL
+269 ALRAGM
-275 DIEDFAPRL
+275 DIDDFAPRL
-284 SFFFNAHLDFFEE
+284 SFFFNSHLDFFEE
-297 IAKMRAAR
+297 IAKLRAAR
-305 RIWARVLRDKYGA
+305 RIWARHMKEKYKA
-318 KSPRAWLCRFH
+318 KNPRSWLCRFH

-391 AFESGVASVIDPL
+391 AFESGVAEVIDPL
-404 GGSYFV
+404 GGSYYI
-410 EALTDELEADAER
+410 EKLTDDLEREAEH

-434 VKAIELGFFQ
+434 VPAIEQGFFQ

-452 EYQMALSRRKKFH
+452 QYQLALSRKKKIL
-465 VGVNEFVNP
+465 VGVNDFINARETVEIP
-474 GEQLEIPLVEIDEAV
+474 VLEIEESVET
-489 ERDQVAGLRRIKAE
+489 DQVR
-503 RDDGAAR
+503 
-510 AGLADLKTAAS
+510 GLAEIKKQRDNAAVRS
-521 GGRNLMP
+521 RLAVLEKAAAGTENLIP
-528 PLLECARRYVTVGE
+528 HLLEASRVYASVGE
-542 ISDALTEVFGSYRE
+542 ISETLTRVFGEYRE
-556 QPFY
+556 RPFY